1 MYGAGNIGRGF
12 LGPLLSGSGYE
23 VVFVDVNDAVV
34 ARLNAD
40 RAYPVRVVSNAG
52 ARETMIRDVRAVH
65 GSDREGVTA
74 AIAGADLLATAVG
87 VNALPGIAGP
97 IASGLHARWAAG
109 NPAPLDILIC
119 ENLIDANHHLKRL
132 VGDALPEAERGWLDA
147 RAGFVEASIG
157 RMVPVMTP
165 EMQEGNPLRVWV
177 EEYAELPV
185 DRDGFRGPIPPIRGL
200 VPFTPFAFYIHRKL
214 FIHNMGH
221 ALVAYLGQ
229 PKGYRYV
236 WEAVGDPEILRV
248 ARAAMTESA
257 RALAAEHGVPL
268 QELAAHVEDLL
279 QRFGNRQLGDTI
291 DRVGRDLSRKLA
303 PGDRMI
309 GALRCCLRNGIEPVN
324 VCLGIA
330 AALRFRDPVPGPAS
344 LHLRAGGPEEV
355 LERICQ
361 LARGS
366 WEWEEIL
373 SRHRAMQAAAGR

>member
-12 LGPLLSGSGYE
+12 VGQLLSDSGYE

-52 ARETMIRDVRAVH
+52 ARETMVGNVRAVH
-65 GSDREGVTA
+65 GRDLDGVAA

-87 VNALPGIAGP
+87 VGALSHVAGP
-97 IASGLHARWAAG
+97 IAAGLHLRWSAVV
-109 NPAPLDILIC
+109 PAPLDIIIC
-119 ENLIDANHHLKRL
+119 ENLIDANRYLRQL
-132 VGDALPEAERGWLDA
+132 VGEALPEPERPWLDA

-185 DRDGFRGPIPPIRGL
+185 DRDAFRGPIPPVRGL
-200 VPFTPFAFYIHRKL
+200 VPFSPFGLYIQRKL

-236 WEAVGDPEILRV
+236 WEAVADVEILQV

-257 RALAAEHGVPL
+257 RALAAEHCVALEGL
-268 QELAAHVEDLL
+268 TAHIEDLL
-279 QRFGNRQLGDTI
+279 ARFGNRQLGDTLE
-291 DRVGRDLSRKLA
+291 RVGRDLSRKLA
-303 PGDRMI
+303 PGDRLI

-324 VCLGIA
+324 VCHGIA
-330 AALRFRDPVPGPAS
+330 AALRFPDPVPGPVP
-344 LHLRAGGPEEV
+344 LLLQAGGPEEV
-355 LERICQ
+355 LEQVCQ

-366 WEWEEIL
+366 WEWGQIL
-373 SRHRAMQAAAGR
+373 SRYRALATTGA